1 MRTKISAGY
10 NIIYKWFASK
20 NLAPFAFQE
29 ETWKQ
34 ILQGNSGLVNAP
46 TGCGK
51 TFSVFMGA
59 LIHFINNNPDNY
71 ASKKNNGLQLLWITP
86 LRALAKDI
94 GRAMEEVIDELGM
107 QWKVAIRN
115 GDTEISERQKQKRN
129 MPEVLIITPES
140 LHLLL
145 AQKGYREIFKA
156 LKTIAV
162 DEWHELLGSK
172 RGVQVGLAISRIIR
186 VAGERAMENNEL
198 STGNGQQA
206 TGNTETQSIKNKTQ
220 NSELRTQKPEL
231 KTKTSVANVR
241 KKIPTVCR
249 RFTKSNIRSRR
260 LVGLSGTAPPQ
271 ASSVLTSFLIPQF

>member
-1 MRTKISAGY
+1 MKTKTLTGY
-10 NIIYKWFASK
+10 DTIHKWFASK
-20 NLAPFAFQE
+20 NLTPFAFQE

-34 ILQGNSGLVNAP
+34 IMQGNSGLVNAP

-59 LIHFINNNPDNY
+59 LIRFITDYPDDY

-94 GRAMEEVIDELGM
+94 GRAMEEVIGELGM
-107 QWKVAIRN
+107 QWKVGIRN

-145 AQKGYREIFKA
+145 AQKGYPEIFKP
-156 LKTIAV
+156 LKIIAV

-172 RGVQVGLAISRIIR
+172 RGVQVELALSRIINVQR
-186 VAGERAMENNEL
+186 SMVNSEWSVVSLEPAIGNRQSAMVNE
-198 STGNGQQA
+198 
-206 TGNTETQSIKNKTQ
+206 ETQN
-220 NSELRTQKPEL
+220 
-231 KTKTSVANVR
+231 
-241 KKIPTVCR
+241 
-249 RFTKSNIRSRR
+249 
-260 LVGLSGTAPPQ
+260 
-271 ASSVLTSFLIPQF
+271 